1 MVRRRCWVGLGVLGL
16 AFVLSGCGAKT
27 AQAPAP
33 KRAEPTQA
41 KKATAPAAPLGEL
54 ETVTL
59 TAKLPTQP
67 SAGHP
72 GPGSGGGGGG
82 CPKGALQALLGIEL
96 ANPEGIVIA
105 EVKPNGVGAKA
116 GLEPGDSIVGCN
128 GSDVTCPSSLE
139 PHLYEGEKPGETV
152 FVVERRKPVTPAKAP
167 AKPAQKAHA
176 KPAAK

>member
-1 MVRRRCWVGLGVLGL
+1 MARRRWRVWLGMMGL

-33 KRAEPTQA
+33 KRAAPSHA
-41 KKATAPAAPLGEL
+41 KKTATPAVPLGEL
-54 ETVTL
+54 VTVTL
-59 TAKLPTQP
+59 TAKLPTRP
-67 SAGHP
+67 GAGHP
-72 GPGSGGGGGG
+72 GPGSGGSGG

-116 GLEPGDSIVGCN
+116 GLKPGDSIVGCN
-128 GSDVTCPSSLE
+128 GYDVTCPSSLE

-152 FVVERRKPVTPAKAP
+152 FVVERRKPASPAKTP

>member
-1 MVRRRCWVGLGVLGL
+1 MVRRGWRAGLGVLGL
-16 AFVLSGCGAKT
+16 ALMLAGCGGKT

-33 KRAEPTQA
+33 TKAAPSHA
-41 KKATAPAAPLGEL
+41 KKATTPAVPLGEL
-54 ETVTL
+54 VTVTL

-67 SAGHP
+67 GAGHP

-116 GLEPGDSIVGCN
+116 GLKPGDSIVGCN

-152 FVVERRKPVTPAKAP
+152 FVVERRKPASPAKTL